1 MTGPRRCTRAG
12 ARALLALALLATG
25 ERSAAQEP
33 TPADPGAPVVD
44 VGEVVSTATR
54 TERDLLELPANVSVV
69 DREEIDASGVATIPD
84 LLRRQPGL
92 FVTST
97 TTNPAGVQVE
107 ARGFNNG
114 GALGSS
120 LLVQIDGRRVNQ
132 ADTGNTDWAQIPL
145 DRVQSIEI
153 VRGPVS
159 AVYGDNAVGG
169 VINIRTRPR
178 EGPPEAVLRGRVGR
192 YATGGG
198 SLTASGTVGPVTG
211 QLFVGGNTTDGYRK
225 RSAFDG
231 TEYNGSLEWTLG
243 DRLRLGAQGGYI
255 EDRREFPGSLTQAEI
270 DALGRRAASP
280 RSERDD
286 ARVENGHVQ
295 GWVEAVL
302 GESIQLRIQPAYRNQ
317 TDVATITSI
326 AFGTTDIHTDK
337 LSAGV
342 DTQLQFDAPIAGRPS
357 RFLAGF
363 DFLHETTDRNITS
376 GFGTSLSDNTRDVYG
391 AYIQEELSLS
401 DGLLLTAGVRVD
413 RAEYTLEIADPGPP
427 VDSATAKPRFT
438 VWSPRAAATWQFL
451 PDTSSYVS
459 YARGFR
465 LPNFDE
471 DAPLLGFPPGAPP
484 TIPGLKPQ
492 VSDSVEVGIK
502 HRGERFN
509 AALAL
514 YWMGVSNEILFDPIT
529 FSNANLDTVRHQGIE
544 ASAAFQVLDWLQ
556 VYANYTLSDVKIL
569 ESDNPAL
576 DGARMPMVP
585 LNRGT
590 VGFHANFPYALEIDA
605 NLNVV
610 GSRILANDFSE
621 ALPRLDPYAVLDLLF
636 AWRPKLGEHVEAA
649 FTLAL
654 RNATG
659 EEYDGFG
666 AEFGGTAFFNPAARR
681 IWEAGITLTVRP

>member
-1 MTGPRRCTRAG
+1 MTGPMWGAFVGAPGVIALVLVLAG
-12 ARALLALALLATG
+12 ARA
-25 ERSAAQEP
+25 EAQSPVE
-33 TPADPGAPVVD
+33 TDPDAPVVD

-54 TERDLLELPANVSVV
+54 TERDVLEVPANVSVV
-69 DREEIDASGVATIPD
+69 DRKEIDASGVATIPD
-84 LLRRQPGL
+84 LLRRQPGV

-120 LLVQIDGRRVNQ
+120 LLVQVDGRRVNQ
-132 ADTGNTDWAQIPL
+132 ADTGNTDWALIPL
-145 DRVQSIEI
+145 DRVESIEI

-178 EGPPEAVLRGRVGR
+178 EGPLQAVLRGRVGR
-192 YATGGG
+192 YDTGGG

-211 QLFVGGNTTDGYRK
+211 QLFVGGDTTDGYRK

-243 DRLRLGAQGGYI
+243 DGFRIGAQGGYV
-255 EDRREFPGSLTQAEI
+255 EDHREFPGSLTQAEI
-270 DALGRRAASP
+270 DTLGRRAASP
-280 RSERDD
+280 RSVRDD
-286 ARVENGHVQ
+286 GRVENEHVQ

-302 GESIQLRIQPAYRNQ
+302 SESIQIRVQPAYRSQ
-317 TDVATITSI
+317 TDEATISSI

-337 LSAGV
+337 LSTGV
-342 DTQLQFDAPIAGRPS
+342 DAQLQFDAPIAGRPN

-363 DFLHETTDRNITS
+363 DFLHETTDRSIS
-376 GFGTSLSDNTRDVYG
+376 SVFGTNVSDNTRDLYG
-391 AYIQEELSLS
+391 GYIQEELTLL
-401 DGLLLTAGVRVD
+401 DGLLFTAGVRLD
-413 RAEYTLEIADPGPP
+413 RAEYTLKTVDPGPP
-427 VDSATAKPRFT
+427 ADSATAEPRFT
-438 VWSPRAAATWQFL
+438 VWSPRAGATWQIR
-451 PDTSSYVS
+451 PDTSGYVS

-471 DAPLLGFPPGAPP
+471 DAPLLSFPPGGPP

-492 VSDSVEVGIK
+492 ISDSVEVGIK
-502 HRGERFN
+502 HRGERFD
-509 AALAL
+509 AALTL

-529 FSNANLDTVRHQGIE
+529 FSNANLDYVRHQGIE
-544 ASAAFQVLDWLQ
+544 AAAALQVFDWLR
-556 VYANYTLSDVKIL
+556 VYANYTLSDVKVL
-569 ESDNPAL
+569 EADNPAL
-576 DGARMPMVP
+576 EGARMPMVP

-590 VGFHANFPYALEIDA
+590 VGFYANFPYALEIDA

-636 AWRPKLGEHVEAA
+636 AWRPKFGEHLEAA
-649 FTLAL
+649 FTVAL
-654 RNATG
+654 RNATRD
-659 EEYDGFG
+659 EYDGFG

-681 IWEAGITLTVRP
+681 TWEAGITLTVHP